1 MELTNGKQTLVLD
14 LIATVLVCGAVAA
27 VMLTWV
33 AGLSQSA
40 GKKWYFLKFV
50 LLFEQTARICWCSIA
65 PLPNSQS
72 ILAKQASTPRWAFRF
87 YQ

>member
-1 MELTNGKQTLVLD
+1 MELTNGKQNAGLRLD
-14 LIATVLVCGAVAA
+14 RDCPCVRCRGSCDAY
-27 VMLTWV
+27 WV